1 MVLEKLLHLHHPE
14 TDTCPEIPMTKIT
27 AATRIALALMLVPLQ
42 GAAQEALASLD
53 ELLQGIR
60 TLTADV
66 TQLIVESDG
75 GILEESDIRMQLK
88 KPDGFY
94 WETISPFPELIV
106 TNGKLLWNYQP
117 DLEQVVIEAWDT
129 SRSELAAQLLNGQ
142 TENLAEEYEIQHV
155 AESNSEHTEFRLLP
169 LASDNVYREIT
180 ISFVNT
186 ELDMIYL
193 NSKSGQKTVW
203 QFINVQRNAPLA
215 DALFEFVPPDGVDV
229 IENTYI
235 NQ

>member
-1 MVLEKLLHLHHPE
+1 
-14 TDTCPEIPMTKIT
+14 MTKIT
-27 AATRIALALMLVPLQ
+27 AATSIALALLLTPLQ
-42 GAAQEALASLD
+42 GSAQEALASLD
-53 ELLQGIR
+53 ALLEDIR

-75 GILEESDIRMQLK
+75 GILEESDIRMKLK

-117 DLEQVVIEAWDT
+117 DLEQVVIEPWDT

-142 TENLAEEYEIQHV
+142 TENLAAEYEILQG
-155 AESNSEHTEFRLLP
+155 EDSSSEHTEFLLLP
-169 LASDNVYREIT
+169 MASDNVYKEIT

-186 ELDMIYL
+186 DLDMIYL
-193 NSKSGQKTVW
+193 HSKNGQKTVW
-203 QFINVQRNAPLA
+203 QFSNIQRDAPLA
-215 DALFEFVPPDGVDV
+215 DALFEFVPPDGVEV
-229 IENTYI
+229 IENTYA
-235 NQ
+235 N

>member
-1 MVLEKLLHLHHPE
+1 M
-14 TDTCPEIPMTKIT
+14 
-27 AATRIALALMLVPLQ
+27 RIALALMLIPLQ
-42 GAAQEALASLD
+42 GATQEALESLD
-53 ELLQGIR
+53 AMLENIQ

-75 GILEESDIRMQLK
+75 GILEESEIRMRLK

-142 TENLAEEYEIQHV
+142 TENLAEEYEILHAV
-155 AESNSEHTEFRLLP
+155 DSTSEHAEFHLLP
-169 LASDNVYREIT
+169 LASDNVYKEIT
-180 ISFVNT
+180 ISFLDT

-193 NSKSGQKTVW
+193 HSKNGQKTVW
-203 QFINVQRNAPLA
+203 QFSNIQRNTPLA
-215 DALFEFVPPDGVDV
+215 DAVFEFVPPDGVEV
-229 IENTYI
+229 IANIYT
-235 NQ
+235 N

>member
-1 MVLEKLLHLHHPE
+1 MAKP
-14 TDTCPEIPMTKIT
+14 C
-27 AATRIALALMLVPLQ
+27 AATIVAICSVILPWPVSAQTALEDLDALLV
-42 GAAQEALASLD
+42 D
-53 ELLQGIR
+53 IR

-94 WETISPFPELIV
+94 WETIAPFPELIV

-117 DLEQVVIEAWDT
+117 DLEQVVIEDWDT

-142 TENLAEEYEIQHV
+142 TQNLAEEYEISQG
-155 AESNSEHTEFRLLP
+155 AGSSSEHTEFRLTP
-169 LASDNVYREIT
+169 LANDNVYREIT
-180 ISFVNT
+180 ISFINS

-193 NSKSGQKTVW
+193 YSKNGQRTVW
-203 QFINVQRNAPLA
+203 QFENIARNLPLA
-215 DALFEFVPPDGVDV
+215 DTQFEFVPPDGIEV
-229 IENTYI
+229 IQNNYA
-235 NQ
+235 N